1 MMTLVKV
8 SARGFVGKK
17 LRNFA
22 QYKTAIRG
30 GWRVSA
36 PKLFLCNGN
45 GRTALLMLAVVL
57 VATCLVLPTSVMAQA
72 ATSTQAKALGEVKS
86 IANGTL
92 VLATDEG
99 KSLNVSLPDGV
110 RVVQIPP
117 GATDLKNATPITV
130 QDLQVGDRVL
140 VRGAASDG
148 GKSIAAT
155 AVIMMKQSDVA
166 AKQQKEREE
175 WQKRGIGGLVSA
187 VDPVAGTA
195 TISVTSFGGTKK
207 LLIQTNKKTIVR
219 RYAPNSVKF
228 DEAKASTLAEIHPGD
243 QLRARGE
250 KNSDG
255 TEFAA
260 DEIVAGTF
268 RNIAGTVTTVNAADN
283 SMTVMDVLSKKPV
296 TVKIS
301 ADSQIRKL
309 PQPMAQRIAMRLKG
323 QTPEGGTAPGG
334 VPGGTPPA
342 QAQGGPPQSAPDARG
357 PQAGAS
363 AGFGGGQRG
372 GGDLQQMLSR
382 LPTAAL
388 NDFQKGDAV
397 ILVSTEG
404 NGGGVTAI
412 TLLGGVEPI
421 LTASPGAQAMM
432 LTPWS
437 LSGGPGEAQ

>member
-1 MMTLVKV
+1 
-8 SARGFVGKK
+8 
-17 LRNFA
+17 
-22 QYKTAIRG
+22 
-30 GWRVSA
+30 VSA
-36 PKLFLCNGN
+36 PKLFLCNGDA
-45 GRTALLMLAVVL
+45 RTALLMLAVGL
-57 VATCLVLPTSVMAQA
+57 VATCSVLPASMMAQA
-72 ATSTQAKALGEVKS
+72 ATSTQAKAVGEVKS
-86 IANGTL
+86 IANGAL

-99 KSLNVSLPDGV
+99 KSLNISLPDGV

-175 WQKRGIGGLVSA
+175 WQKHGIGGLVSA
-187 VDPVAGTA
+187 VDPAAGTA

-309 PQPMAQRIAMRLKG
+309 PQPIAQRIAMRLKG

-342 QAQGGPPQSAPDARG
+342 QAQGGPPQGAPG
-357 PQAGAS
+357 

-382 LPTAAL
+382 LPAAAL

>member
-1 MMTLVKV
+1 
-8 SARGFVGKK
+8 
-17 LRNFA
+17 
-22 QYKTAIRG
+22 
-30 GWRVSA
+30 
-36 PKLFLCNGN
+36 
-45 GRTALLMLAVVL
+45 
-57 VATCLVLPTSVMAQA
+57 
-72 ATSTQAKALGEVKS
+72 
-86 IANGTL
+86 
-92 VLATDEG
+92 
-99 KSLNVSLPDGV
+99 
-110 RVVQIPP
+110 
-117 GATDLKNATPITV
+117 
-130 QDLQVGDRVL
+130 VL

-175 WQKRGIGGLVSA
+175 WQKHGIGGLVSA
-187 VDPVAGTA
+187 VDPAAGTA

-309 PQPMAQRIAMRLKG
+309 PQPIAQRIAMRLKG

-342 QAQGGPPQSAPDARG
+342 QAQGGPPQGAPG
-357 PQAGAS
+357 

-382 LPTAAL
+382 LPAAAL